1 MSLTSDEVNFMVYKY
16 LLESGFS
23 HSAFTFAN
31 ESFVNRTRI
40 APGNED
46 QDIPAG
52 ALVAFVQKGLQY
64 LELEANLN
72 ESSGGNTGGNLGEG
86 NNTNVKN
93 NNEEDDIDA
102 NFSVLTA
109 RDLLS
114 KPVDALKALVKSRRE
129 MSAEERNRAI
139 EEEETALKRKLEERK
154 KAAMAVKTIDGTFA
168 AAGGKNGGL
177 DDVNQL
183 FDVSQDEV
191 TTLDGHLGEVF
202 VCAWNPKREGMLA
215 SGSGDAT
222 ARIWTLPA
230 GPSGR
235 VAEAKMKPPA
245 VLEHT
250 KKIKKENE
258 EKDTTNKNG
267 ESKEDKNGVG
277 GGGDAMDV
285 DGGGGKNKEKKNDAE
300 DEDEKK
306 SKDVTTLD
314 WNSDGTIL
322 ATGSYDGDARLWDD
336 SGKLVARLEQH
347 KGPIFSLKW
356 NKAGDSLISVSV
368 DKTAVVWD
376 AKSGEVKQTYEL
388 HEAPCLDVDWKGD
401 TNVFATS
408 SMDKKIYVCEVGKKA
423 PLKKFE
429 GHTDEVNCIKWDPV
443 GNLLAS
449 CSDDYTAK
457 IWSMNQNQ
465 ALFTF
470 SEHKKE
476 VYTIKWS
483 PTGPGTKNPDIPLM
497 LATASYDHT
506 VKLWNATTGE
516 CIRTFNMHTEPV
528 YSVAFSPDGKH
539 IASGSFDKRVRV
551 WEIATGLLE
560 KTYRGDG
567 GVFEV
572 CWNQEGSKIAA
583 CFSNNTIAVLDFE

>member
-72 ESSGGNTGGNLGEG
+72 DNGGENGEG
-86 NNTNVKN
+86 K
-93 NNEEDDIDA
+93 NEEEDIDA

-129 MSAEERNRAI
+129 MSAEERKRAI
-139 EEEETALKRKLEERK
+139 EEEENALKRKLEERK

-168 AAGGKNGGL
+168 GGGKNGGL

-202 VCAWNPKREGMLA
+202 VCAWNPKKEDLLA

-258 EKDTTNKNG
+258 EKDTNKNG
-267 ESKEDKNGVG
+267 ENNKEDKNGVG

-285 DGGGGKNKEKKNDAE
+285 DGGGGGKNKEKKNDANE
-300 DEDEKK
+300 GDDDEKK

-376 AKSGEVKQTYEL
+376 AKSGEAKQTYEL

-408 SMDKKIYVCEVGKKA
+408 SMDKKI
-423 PLKKFE
+423 
-429 GHTDEVNCIKWDPV
+429 
-443 GNLLAS
+443 
-449 CSDDYTAK
+449 
-457 IWSMNQNQ
+457 
-465 ALFTF
+465 
-470 SEHKKE
+470 
-476 VYTIKWS
+476 
-483 PTGPGTKNPDIPLM
+483 
-497 LATASYDHT
+497 
-506 VKLWNATTGE
+506 
-516 CIRTFNMHTEPV
+516 
-528 YSVAFSPDGKH
+528 
-539 IASGSFDKRVRV
+539 
-551 WEIATGLLE
+551 
-560 KTYRGDG
+560 
-567 GVFEV
+567 
-572 CWNQEGSKIAA
+572 
-583 CFSNNTIAVLDFE
+583 

>member
-72 ESSGGNTGGNLGEG
+72 ESSGGNNGANGEG
-86 NNTNVKN
+86 NNANVKN

-102 NFSVLTA
+102 NLSVLTA

-376 AKSGEVKQTYEL
+376 AKSGEAKQTYEL